1 MIEKLKLN
9 SRGKWVAGYYNKK
22 ALGENNGDEINRLL
36 GQKLNYPVYHHFGI
50 GVVKN
55 IDYILKR
62 LNPEEIKRKLYDLEK
77 AESQHLVRLLSGRIN
92 QNSLIFDAGSGLGGT
107 AFDLNEK
114 YGCSVYGANI
124 AEKQV
129 KLANNLA
136 VQRGIKDKVKF
147 FLMNIT
153 RTNFKEEKFDVAI
166 NNETTM
172 YVSLDKLF
180 SELSRILKNGGIY
193 GIVTWC
199 RADKYLANNHYAD
212 KIDSHYH
219 TKMHSLGAYKKSL
232 SAHNFKIIQI
242 NDLTKKAL
250 DYWILRKYLSIATGV
265 EQFFIDGY
273 KKRKLKYI
281 SILAM
286 KQSLL

>member
-1 MIEKLKLN
+1 M
-9 SRGKWVAGYYNKK
+9 AGYYNKK

-36 GQKLNYPVYHHFGI
+36 GQKLDYPVYHHFGM
-50 GVVKN
+50 GRVRN

-62 LNPEEIKRKLYDLEK
+62 SNPEEMKRKLYNLEK
-77 AESQHLVRLLSGRIN
+77 TESQHLVRLLSGYIK

-114 YGCSVYGANI
+114 YGCSVYGANT
-124 AEKQV
+124 AEEQV

-136 VQRGIKDKVKF
+136 AQRGIKDKVKF
-147 FLMNIT
+147 FLMNMA
-153 RTNFKEEKFDVAI
+153 RTNFGEEKFDAAI

-172 YVSLDKLF
+172 YVGLDELY
-180 SELSRILKNGGIY
+180 SELSRILKNRGVY
-193 GIVTWC
+193 GAVTWC
-199 RADKYLANNHYAD
+199 RTDRCLTNNHCAD
-212 KIDSHYH
+212 KIDNHYH
-219 TKMHSLGAYKKSL
+219 TKMHSLKAYKKSL
-232 SAHNFKIIQI
+232 SAHNFKIIKI
-242 NDLTKKAL
+242 NDLTEKAL
-250 DYWILRKYLSIATGV
+250 DYWILRKHLSIATGV